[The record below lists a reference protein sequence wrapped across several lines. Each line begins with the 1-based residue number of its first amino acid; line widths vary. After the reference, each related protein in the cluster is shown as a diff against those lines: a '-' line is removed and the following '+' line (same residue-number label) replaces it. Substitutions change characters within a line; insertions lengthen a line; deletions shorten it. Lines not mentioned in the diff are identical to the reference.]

1 MRNRNHRSAAQAP
14 LPPSRDDD
22 RPLSKTKIATG
33 AAILLVLAGI
43 YWWLWESGALE
54 ALGDEQA
61 LRDQIQRLGIWER
74 WGSSF

>member
-1 MRNRNHRSAAQAP
+1 M
-14 LPPSRDDD
+14 
-22 RPLSKTKIATG
+22 KIATG

-61 LRDQIQRLGIWER
+61 LRDQIQRLGIW
-74 WGSSF
+74 GPLGIII